1 MDANLRETTVDLI
14 EHLAETK
21 GHYVWNDAKKYTNIN
36 ACIKA
41 YKHGLYDGLFN
52 QISDLLAYNKNVIG
66 TISEYKLAARLV
78 KYIKTLFPEIK
89 VYFYHGEND
98 AEEEGFANHKEMK

>member
-41 YKHGLYDGLFN
+41 YKHGLYDGLF
-52 QISDLLAYNKNVIG
+52 K
-66 TISEYKLAARLV
+66 
-78 KYIKTLFPEIK
+78 
-89 VYFYHGEND
+89 
-98 AEEEGFANHKEMK
+98 